1 MDIQINQLE
10 RTIADGI
17 VTTVHY
23 TFTVASETNQVES
36 YGTVTLTEP
45 EGDYI
50 PFDEL
55 TQEDVMG
62 WLADNLDLE
71 EIEAN
76 LNARLHELDNPIIT
90 VGLPWEATDEL
101 PS

>member
-1 MDIQINQLE
+1 MQTQINQLE
-10 RTIADGI
+10 RIIADGV

-23 TFTVASETNQVES
+23 TFSVSSETNQVES

-45 EGDYI
+45 EDGFI
-50 PFDEL
+50 AFDEL

-62 WLADNLDLE
+62 WLADNLDLD

-76 LNARLHELDNPIIT
+76 LNARLHELDNPSIATGI
-90 VGLPWEATDEL
+90 PWQSDETE
-101 PS
+101 

>member
-1 MDIQINQLE
+1 MKTQINQLE
-10 RTIADGI
+10 RIIADGV

-23 TFTVASETNQVES
+23 TFSVSSETNQVES

-45 EGDYI
+45 ESDFI
-50 PFDEL
+50 PYDEL

-62 WLADNLDLE
+62 WLADNLDLD

-76 LNARLHELDNPIIT
+76 LNARLHELDNPTIATGI
-90 VGLPWEATDEL
+90 PWQSDATE
-101 PS
+101 

>member
-1 MDIQINQLE
+1 MNTRINQLE
-10 RTIADGI
+10 RIIADGI

-23 TFTVASETNQVES
+23 TFTVASETNRVES

-45 EGDYI
+45 EDDFI

-55 TQEDVMG
+55 TQEDVIG

-76 LNARLHELDNPIIT
+76 LNARLHELDNPTTT
-90 VGLPWEATDEL
+90 VGLPWGQDEL

>member
-1 MDIQINQLE
+1 MDIHINQLE
-10 RTIADGI
+10 RLVSNGI

-23 TFTVASETNQVES
+23 GFTVKSNKNS
-36 YGTVTLTEP
+36 IYISNSLILTEP
-45 EGDYI
+45 EDDYI

-55 TQEDVMG
+55 TQEDVIG
-62 WLADNLDLE
+62 WLADNLDLD

-76 LNARLHELDNPIIT
+76 LNARLHELDNPT
-90 VGLPWEATDEL
+90 TAVGIPWGQDEL

>member
-1 MDIQINQLE
+1 MNTQINQLE
-10 RTIADGI
+10 RTIAGGI

-23 TFTVASETNQVES
+23 TFTVSSETNRVES

-45 EGDYI
+45 EDDFI
-50 PFDEL
+50 PFDDL
-55 TQEDVMG
+55 TPEDVMG

-76 LNARLHELDNPIIT
+76 LNARLHELDNPTTT
-90 VGLPWEATDEL
+90 VGLPWGQDEL

>member
-1 MDIQINQLE
+1 MNTQINQLE
-10 RTIADGI
+10 RIIADGV

-23 TFTVASETNQVES
+23 TFSVSSETNQVES

-45 EGDYI
+45 ESDFI
-50 PFDEL
+50 PYDEL

-62 WLADNLDLE
+62 WLADNLDLD

-76 LNARLHELDNPIIT
+76 LNARLHELDNPTIATGI
-90 VGLPWEATDEL
+90 PWQSDETE
-101 PS
+101 

>member
-1 MDIQINQLE
+1 MNIHITQLE
-10 RTIADGI
+10 RTVANGI

-23 TFTVASETNQVES
+23 TFTVVSETNQVQS

-45 EGDYI
+45 EGDFI

-62 WLADNLDLE
+62 WLADNLDLD

-76 LNARLHELDNPIIT
+76 LNARLHELDNPT
-90 VGLPWEATDEL
+90 TAVGIPWGQDEL

>member
-1 MDIQINQLE
+1 MNTRINQLE
-10 RTIADGI
+10 RIIAEGV

-23 TFTVASETNQVES
+23 TFSVASETNQVES
-36 YGTVTLTEP
+36 NGTVTLTEP
-45 EGDYI
+45 EDGFI

-62 WLADNLDLE
+62 WLADNLDLD

-76 LNARLHELDNPIIT
+76 LNARLHELDNPTIATGI
-90 VGLPWEATDEL
+90 PWLSDE
-101 PS
+101 SE

>member
-1 MDIQINQLE
+1 MNTQINQLE

-23 TFTVASETNQVES
+23 TFTVSSETNRVES

-45 EGDYI
+45 EGYYI
-50 PFDEL
+50 PFDDL
-55 TQEDVMG
+55 TQEDVIG
-62 WLADNLDLE
+62 WLDENLELD
-71 EIEAN
+71 EIKESMF
-76 LNARLHELDNPIIT
+76 ARLHELDNPTTT
-90 VGLPWEATDEL
+90 VGLPWGQDEL

>member
-1 MDIQINQLE
+1 MNTQINQLE
-10 RTIADGI
+10 RIIADGV

-23 TFTVASETNQVES
+23 TFSVSSETNRVES

-45 EGDYI
+45 EDGFI

-62 WLADNLDLE
+62 WLADNLDLD

-76 LNARLHELDNPIIT
+76 LNARLHELDNPT
-90 VGLPWEATDEL
+90 TAVGIPWGQDEL

>member
-1 MDIQINQLE
+1 MNTQINQLE
-10 RTIADGI
+10 RIIADGV

-23 TFTVASETNQVES
+23 TFSVASETNQVES

-45 EGDYI
+45 EDGFI

-62 WLADNLDLE
+62 WLDENLNLE
-71 EIEAN
+71 EIEAD
-76 LNARLHELDNPIIT
+76 LNARLHELDNPTIATGI
-90 VGLPWEATDEL
+90 PWGDNEL

>member
-1 MDIQINQLE
+1 MNTRINQLE
-10 RTIADGI
+10 RIIADGV

-23 TFTVASETNQVES
+23 TFSVASETNQVES

-45 EGDYI
+45 EDNFI
-50 PFDEL
+50 PYDEL

-62 WLADNLDLE
+62 WLADNLDLD

-76 LNARLHELDNPIIT
+76 LNARLHELDNPT
-90 VGLPWEATDEL
+90 TAVGIPWGQDEL
-101 PS
+101 SS